1 VRGLLQ
7 TRYSIATT
15 TLTINTN
22 NFDIDLLATDEPQEE
37 STFLIADFDYE
48 PDTDDYEYQQSTQY

>member
-1 VRGLLQ
+1 VN
-7 TRYSIATT
+7 I
-15 TLTINTN
+15 

-37 STFLIADFDYE
+37 STFLIADFDYA